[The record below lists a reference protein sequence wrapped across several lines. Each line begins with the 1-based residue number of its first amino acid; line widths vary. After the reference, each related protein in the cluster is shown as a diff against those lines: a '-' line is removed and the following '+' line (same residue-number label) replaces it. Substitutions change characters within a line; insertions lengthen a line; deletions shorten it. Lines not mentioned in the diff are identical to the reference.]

1 MKKLVILST
10 ALCCLAV
17 PVLAQS
23 TSASH
28 SHSNSHANAQVYVN
42 MPGNSGSGG
51 GSNGG
56 GGNDYTATI
65 HNVPDMAVSSYAG
78 AANACGVGGSVGVG
92 AAGIGVG
99 VSIAKEGNNCSKRE
113 WFKVLEI
120 TSEHRQAANDL
131 IAAHAF
137 NQWAVGVACSI
148 DDIKAVA
155 PDGYCGKPAPVTL
168 ASNRPEWCSTITP
181 ATIEANKAYVAKYCG
196 Q

>member
-28 SHSNSHANAQVYVN
+28 SHSNSHAVAIVN

-120 TSEHRQAANDL
+120 NSEHRQA
-131 IAAHAF
+131 
-137 NQWAVGVACSI
+137 
-148 DDIKAVA
+148 
-155 PDGYCGKPAPVTL
+155 
-168 ASNRPEWCSTITP
+168 
-181 ATIEANKAYVAKYCG
+181 
-196 Q
+196 